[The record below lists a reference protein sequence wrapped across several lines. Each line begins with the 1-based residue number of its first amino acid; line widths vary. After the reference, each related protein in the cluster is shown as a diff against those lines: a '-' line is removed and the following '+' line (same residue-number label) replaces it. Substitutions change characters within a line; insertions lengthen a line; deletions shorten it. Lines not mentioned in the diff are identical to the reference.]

1 MKKIIS
7 LISAISI
14 LFTLGITAFAAET
27 AGGQITLTQFLG
39 TDRNNTKSI
48 TIYVPDSEQAI
59 TVDKDKFFDIS
70 DNMMLTSSLDPVPID
85 LSGTYITA
93 DNNDGTSAY
102 AFIGEAG
109 GVDKYS
115 QLMSRNPYALYTV
128 DNLSLIDSLLS
139 LAQNTSD
146 TAFSDIKGHWAE
158 ETIIKFKDKNIISG
172 YPDGTFK
179 PDNSVTRA
187 EFAKIIALAFGL
199 QEKNELNYDDV
210 KAEIWYYPYLE
221 CSAKYIPVY
230 PLPVAYETNIPYQEV
245 REKGLNYFLPETAA
259 IRMHIA
265 ETLAEIKKDKEDI
278 NVEIPTIQDIQK
290 EIQSTFK
297 DADYENLYPM
307 HGKVPESV
315 QRMFEYTWLANE
327 LGIMQGDTDGYFRP
341 YDKVT
346 RAELLTAIDRLM
358 YLKLG
363 NLLPDDIIDISYQ
376 ELDYPNAVWTLE
388 EDKMTN
394 ILKVFS
400 EIELIPDTE
409 IEKPFKGYSFAV
421 SSESNPT
428 MVYIRDN
435 GSVTVKQS
443 DGLVKDYILQNLNHI
458 EEIKEIMNS
467 NEK

>member
-1 MKKIIS
+1 
-7 LISAISI
+7 
-14 LFTLGITAFAAET
+14 
-27 AGGQITLTQFLG
+27 
-39 TDRNNTKSI
+39 
-48 TIYVPDSEQAI
+48 
-59 TVDKDKFFDIS
+59 
-70 DNMMLTSSLDPVPID
+70 
-85 LSGTYITA
+85 
-93 DNNDGTSAY
+93 
-102 AFIGEAG
+102 
-109 GVDKYS
+109 
-115 QLMSRNPYALYTV
+115 
-128 DNLSLIDSLLS
+128 
-139 LAQNTSD
+139 
-146 TAFSDIKGHWAE
+146 
-158 ETIIKFKDKNIISG
+158 
-172 YPDGTFK
+172 
-179 PDNSVTRA
+179 
-187 EFAKIIALAFGL
+187 
-199 QEKNELNYDDV
+199 
-210 KAEIWYYPYLE
+210 
-221 CSAKYIPVY
+221 
-230 PLPVAYETNIPYQEV
+230 
-245 REKGLNYFLPETAA
+245 
-259 IRMHIA
+259 
-265 ETLAEIKKDKEDI
+265 
-278 NVEIPTIQDIQK
+278 
-290 EIQSTFK
+290 
-297 DADYENLYPM
+297 
-307 HGKVPESV
+307 
-315 QRMFEYTWLANE
+315 MFEYTWLANE

>member
-14 LFTLGITAFAAET
+14 LFTLSITAFAAET

-39 TDRNNTKSI
+39 TDRNNTKSVA
-48 TIYVPDSEQAI
+48 IYLPDAEQAI

-93 DNNDGTSAY
+93 DKNDGTSAY

-128 DNLSLIDSLLS
+128 DNLYIIDSLLS
-139 LAQNTSD
+139 LAENTD
-146 TAFSDIKGHWAE
+146 NTTFRDIKGHWAE
-158 ETIIKFKDKNIISG
+158 DVINKWYEKGIVSG

-179 PDNSVTRA
+179 PDNPVTRA
-187 EFAKIIALAFGL
+187 EVAKIIAVAFDL
-199 QEKNELNYDDV
+199 QGKNELNYDDV
-210 KAEIWYYPYLE
+210 KAENWYYPYLE

-307 HGKVPESV
+307 HGKVPENV

-327 LGIMQGDTDGYFRP
+327 LGIMQGNTDGYFMP
-341 YDKVT
+341 YAKIT
-346 RAELLTAIDRLM
+346 RAELLTAIENQR
-358 YLKLG
+358 
-363 NLLPDDIIDISYQ
+363 N
-376 ELDYPNAVWTLE
+376 
-388 EDKMTN
+388 
-394 ILKVFS
+394 
-400 EIELIPDTE
+400 
-409 IEKPFKGYSFAV
+409 
-421 SSESNPT
+421 
-428 MVYIRDN
+428 
-435 GSVTVKQS
+435 
-443 DGLVKDYILQNLNHI
+443 
-458 EEIKEIMNS
+458 KEF
-467 NEK
+467 